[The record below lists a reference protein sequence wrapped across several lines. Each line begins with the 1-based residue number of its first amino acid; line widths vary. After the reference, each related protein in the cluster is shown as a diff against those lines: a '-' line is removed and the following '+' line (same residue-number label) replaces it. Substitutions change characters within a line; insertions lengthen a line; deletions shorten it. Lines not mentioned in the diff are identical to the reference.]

1 MVNTTLDL
9 AVLDCGT
16 VIPILDYYDHSG
28 DMVPVDKGEATQA
41 VAGDDENGYYCIQL
55 SDFESRVLH

>member
-1 MVNTTLDL
+1 MVNTALDL

-28 DMVPVDKGEATQA
+28 DMVPVEKDEATQV
-41 VAGDDENGYYCIQL
+41 VAGNDENGYYCIQL
-55 SDFESRVLH
+55 ADFGPRVLH